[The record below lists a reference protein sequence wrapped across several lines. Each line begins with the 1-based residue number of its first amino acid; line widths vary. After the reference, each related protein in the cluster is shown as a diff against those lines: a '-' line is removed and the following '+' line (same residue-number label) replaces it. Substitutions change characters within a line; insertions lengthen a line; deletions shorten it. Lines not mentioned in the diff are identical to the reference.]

1 MIKTRLKSI
10 LRDSKYFL
18 HDECMINSL
27 MRISCN
33 NYEYCQ
39 YCHYNMH
46 VTDNGYVCTQDID
59 VNEVR

>member
-10 LRDSKYFL
+10 IRDSKYFI

-27 MRISCN
+27 MRISCH
-33 NYEYCQ
+33 NYEFCQ
-39 YCHYNMH
+39 YCLYNMH

-59 VNEVR
+59 VDEVR